1 MSGRKAAAAADSA
14 SNRRDGL
21 FTTGDMARR
30 SGSTLRT
37 VRFYEEA
44 GILRPTQRTEGGHR
58 LFEASELDKLRLV
71 SDLRAA
77 GFSLDEIRGVLETK
91 RAAPTGKV
99 ASNDVLTKL
108 NDQIERMRERAE
120 LLQRLIDQLS
130 EARDI
135 LERCRKCDNTVNFPN
150 DCGECATLE
159 DVNPVPAAVSVLW
172 DVNR

>member
-1 MSGRKAAAAADSA
+1 MTQAEDSA
-14 SNRRDGL
+14 SRRRDGL
-21 FTTGDMARR
+21 FTTGDMARM

-58 LFEASELDKLRLV
+58 LFEATELDKLRLV

-77 GFSLDEIRGVLETK
+77 SFSLDEIRGVLETK
-91 RAAPTGKV
+91 RAAPNGKA
-99 ASNDVLTKL
+99 ASSEVLAKL
-108 NDQIERMRERAE
+108 DDQIGRMQERVA
-120 LLQRLIDQLS
+120 LLQRLIGQLT

-135 LERCRKCDNTVNFPN
+135 LERCRKCSNTVNFPN

-159 DVNPVPAAVSVLW
+159 DVDPVPAAVSVLW